1 MRNAKRIRLLI
12 VSIDGARLDL
22 VQRWDLP
29 FLHNLIETGTSGLLR
44 TVFPPHTSIA
54 FASLL
59 TGTDPSH
66 HGVYNY
72 VKLRDGTLTPFTG
85 QDVGAKTFMETLS
98 DAGLSVGCVNVPM
111 MSAQSLRGGF
121 VIGSWDSP
129 PGMRYFHPPELAQAL
144 DSFDYEVVR
153 YGVRK
158 RELPRVAYEVERK
171 RTELAKH
178 LLRTYPF
185 DLFMIHYEGTELL
198 HHKFASFMSPSSSG
212 EFSEEER
219 TVAAFYKQIDELV
232 RSLVEEANPE
242 NVIVLSDHG
251 FCAMEGVVNIN
262 SVLAKHGLLSYSDV
276 RQALRTIASFLETKS
291 INNQVIYRLGTRIY
305 DKRRTGV
312 RLPFVWQRTK
322 AFCTSQ
328 LGSVR
333 VNLRGREAFGVV
345 DPSEYEPTRERI
357 VEVLRHLPVVDE
369 VYRKEQ
375 VYDRAGPFIRD
386 IDDLYVK
393 FNGCRISADYYGRT
407 ETGFHTIDGMLV
419 RFGREVTYGSVED
432 ICDVARVVCS
442 VFDVNHAPV
451 PRESHGYGLSANDE
465 AQVMKRLRTL
475 GYLG

>member
-1 MRNAKRIRLLI
+1 MRDAKRTRLLM

-22 VQRWDLP
+22 VKRWDLP
-29 FLHNLIETGTSGLLR
+29 FLHNLIKTGTSGPLR

-85 QDVGAKTFMETLS
+85 QDVRAKTFVETLS

-111 MSAQSLRGGF
+111 MSAQSLRGAF

-129 PGMRYFHPPELAQAL
+129 PGMPYFYPPELVHVL
-144 DSFDYEVVR
+144 ESFDYEVVR
-153 YGVRK
+153 YGVGK
-158 RELPRVAYEVERK
+158 QELPAVAYEVERK
-171 RTELAKH
+171 RTELGKY

-232 RSLVEEANPE
+232 RSLVEQANPE

-262 SVLAKHGLLSYSDV
+262 RVLANHGLLSYSDV
-276 RQALRTIASFLETKS
+276 RRAIRRIASLLEAKG

-305 DKRRTGV
+305 DKRKTGV
-312 RLPFVWQRTK
+312 QLPFVWQRTK

-328 LGSVR
+328 VGSVR
-333 VNLRGREAFGVV
+333 VNLRGRETFGIV

-357 VEVLRHLPVVDE
+357 IKILRDLPVVDE
-369 VYRKEQ
+369 VCRKEQ
-375 VYDRAGPFIRD
+375 IYDESGPLIRD
-386 IDDLYVK
+386 LDDLYVK
-393 FNGCRISADYYGRT
+393 FRGCRISADYYGRT
-407 ETGFHTIDGMLV
+407 EVGHHTIDGMLIRSGPHV
-419 RFGREVTYGSVED
+419 TSDDIVDIRE
-432 ICDVARVVCS
+432 IARVACS
-442 VFDVNHAPV
+442 LFNVDHIPTQRALHYYRPTSDDELDVL
-451 PRESHGYGLSANDE
+451 R
-465 AQVMKRLRTL
+465 RLRAL